1 MANTYTDT
9 FVGED
14 TLIINSRVL
23 SNFGYGTVVEVNSP
37 NPIAGVD
44 IGKGGNAVF
53 SLQENGRQA
62 DVTVTVIKGSPDD
75 IFLNALNESFKS
87 AFETRSAIT
96 GSFISKVG
104 DGKGKVTTTA
114 WDLSGGI
121 PTTPPNDKYDVAGD
135 RTQVLMEYHYTF
147 ARGTRILS

>member
-1 MANTYTDT
+1 MANNYTDT

-23 SNFGYGTVVEVNSP
+23 SNFGYGTVVEISCP
-37 NPIAGVD
+37 NAIAGVD

-62 DVTVTVIKGSPDD
+62 DVKVTVIKGSPDD

-87 AFETRSAIT
+87 NFESKVAIT

-104 DGKGKVTTTA
+104 DGKGKVLTTA
-114 WDLSGGI
+114 WDLNGGI
-121 PTTPPNDKYDVAGD
+121 PTTPPSDKYDVGGD